1 MEEEGEEA
9 IIVVGGFWL
18 RVAVDTKKRRR
29 GKGKEKRVCCQKGA
43 FGGISGR

>member
-29 GKGKEKRVCCQKGA
+29 GKGKESFTLQS
-43 FGGISGR
+43 FIE